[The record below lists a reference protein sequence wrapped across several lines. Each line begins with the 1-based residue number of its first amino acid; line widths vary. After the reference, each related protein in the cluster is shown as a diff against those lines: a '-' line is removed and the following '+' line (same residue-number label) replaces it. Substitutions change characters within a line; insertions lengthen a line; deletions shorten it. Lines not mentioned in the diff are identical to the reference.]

1 MTFGLY
7 LTRNQDAKRGGATK
21 FHEREYCKCTT
32 IANCQRQSL
41 RDRSCW
47 TRCATASA
55 KDRVTILPEGLIEP
69 LKQWLVRVKALHE
82 KDLADGY
89 GKVRV

>member
-1 MTFGLY
+1 MH
-7 LTRNQDAKRGGATK
+7 ND
-21 FHEREYCKCTT
+21 RELP
-32 IANCQRQSL
+32 APVASGPQLLDQV
-41 RDRSCW
+41 RDGKG
-47 TRCATASA
+47 A